1 VGVLSQRLRLQ
12 PRSVDPF
19 ALLLQQSASGSIPGG
34 GVVPNAREQYLQA
47 MASLTELTRTQA
59 ERLGGR
65 LARQGELQS
74 AQVNRFA
81 EDLVRRTQK
90 NREAM
95 SRVVQREVRRQ
106 LGIVGIATR
115 DEVARLHQRIRALEQ
130 AVERLE
136 LQSARPRSR
145 SGTRAA
151 PGRGGAAGKEK
162 VSPASA
168 GAKAATRASGA
179 TTRATAKRSTT
190 TRASGSSTSSS
201 ASSGPTGGGDAG
213 DAS

>member
-1 VGVLSQRLRLQ
+1 
-12 PRSVDPF
+12 
-19 ALLLQQSASGSIPGG
+19 
-34 GVVPNAREQYLQA
+34 VPNAREQYLQA

-74 AQVNRFA
+74 AQVGRFA

-115 DEVARLHQRIRALEQ
+115 DEVNRLHQRVRALEQ
-130 AVERLE
+130 ALERVESR
-136 LQSARPRSR
+136 SARPRSPSTSR
-145 SGTRAA
+145 SPT
-151 PGRGGAAGKEK
+151 GRGGAAGKEK

-168 GAKAATRASGA
+168 GTSTR
-179 TTRATAKRSTT
+179 
-190 TRASGSSTSSS
+190 SS
-201 ASSGPTGGGDAG
+201 ASSGPTSSGSS

>member
-1 VGVLSQRLRLQ
+1 
-12 PRSVDPF
+12 
-19 ALLLQQSASGSIPGG
+19 
-34 GVVPNAREQYLQA
+34 VPNAREQYLQA
-47 MASLTELTRTQA
+47 MASLTERTKTQA

-74 AQVNRFA
+74 GQVSRFA

-106 LGIVGIATR
+106 LGIMGIATR

-136 LQSARPRSR
+136 SQSARARSR

-168 GAKAATRASGA
+168 GARAATRASGA
-179 TTRATAKRSTT
+179 TRATAKRSTT
-190 TRASGSSTSSS
+190 TRASGTSTSSS
-201 ASSGPTGGGDAG
+201 ASSGPASGDDDTSGAAAPGTSGG
-213 DAS
+213 SP

>member
-1 VGVLSQRLRLQ
+1 
-12 PRSVDPF
+12 
-19 ALLLQQSASGSIPGG
+19 
-34 GVVPNAREQYLQA
+34 VPNAREQYLQA

-59 ERLGGR
+59 ERLASR

-74 AQVNRFA
+74 VQVSRFA

-115 DEVARLHQRIRALEQ
+115 DEVARLHQRVRALEQ
-130 AVERLE
+130 ALERAE
-136 LQSARPRSR
+136 SKGARPRTTSR
-145 SGTRAA
+145 SSS
-151 PGRGGAAGKEK
+151 GRGGAAGREK

-168 GAKAATRASGA
+168 GTTAATRASGA
-179 TTRATAKRSTT
+179 ATAKRSTA
-190 TRASGSSTSSS
+190 TRASGTSTRSS
-201 ASSGPTGGGDAG
+201 ASSGPTTRGSSDT
-213 DAS
+213 S

>member
-1 VGVLSQRLRLQ
+1 VGVLPQRLRLQ
-12 PRSVDPF
+12 PRSVDRF
-19 ALLLQQSASGSIPGG
+19 ALLLQQSASVSIPGG

-47 MASLTELTRTQA
+47 MASLTELTKTQA

-74 AQVNRFA
+74 AQVSRFA
-81 EDLVRRTQK
+81 EDLVRRSQK

-106 LGIVGIATR
+106 LGLVGIATR

-136 LQSARPRSR
+136 SRSARARSR
-145 SGTRAA
+145 SGTGAA
-151 PGRGGAAGKEK
+151 SGRGAAGKEK

-168 GAKAATRASGA
+168 GAKAATRA
-179 TTRATAKRSTT
+179 TAKRSTT
-190 TRASGSSTSSS
+190 TRASGTSTSSS
-201 ASSGPTGGGDAG
+201 ASSGPTSGGVGDT
-213 DAS
+213 S

>member
-1 VGVLSQRLRLQ
+1 VGVLPQRLRPR
-12 PRSVDPF
+12 PRSVDRF
-19 ALLLQQSASGSIPGG
+19 ALLLQQSASVSIPGG

-74 AQVNRFA
+74 AQVSRFA

-106 LGIVGIATR
+106 LRMVGIATR
-115 DEVARLHQRIRALEQ
+115 DEVARLHQRVRALEQ
-130 AVERLE
+130 ALERGE
-136 LQSARPRSR
+136 SRSARPRSR
-145 SGTRAA
+145 STPRSST
-151 PGRGGAAGKEK
+151 GRGGAAGKEK

-168 GAKAATRASGA
+168 GTKAATRASAA
-179 TTRATAKRSTT
+179 TGRSTARRSTT
-190 TRASGSSTSSS
+190 TRTSGTSTRSS
-201 ASSGPTGGGDAG
+201 ASSGPTSSGSS

>member
-1 VGVLSQRLRLQ
+1 VGVLPQRLRLQ
-12 PRSVDPF
+12 PRSVDRF
-19 ALLLQQSASGSIPGG
+19 ALLLQQSASVSIPGG

-47 MASLTELTRTQA
+47 MASLTELTKTQA

-106 LGIVGIATR
+106 LGLVGIATR

-136 LQSARPRSR
+136 SKSARARSR
-145 SGTRAA
+145 SGTGAA
-151 PGRGGAAGKEK
+151 SGRGGAAGKEK

-168 GAKAATRASGA
+168 GAKAATRA
-179 TTRATAKRSTT
+179 TAKRSTT
-190 TRASGSSTSSS
+190 TRASGTSTSSS
-201 ASSGPTGGGDAG
+201 ASSGPTSSGGVGDT
-213 DAS
+213 S